1 MTAPAENPEGA
12 ASPDSAGPELLG
24 PRITAGLLGR
34 LAARA
39 TVAGRRDQVPIEMPA
54 TGKILGHVP
63 HGTGEDVAAAA
74 EVARGAQPGWA
85 RVDVADRSRVLLRFA
100 ELLLGRQDEVLDLIQ
115 LENGKARRHAFEEI
129 IDVAQTSRYYARTAA
144 RYLRPQRRAGAL
156 PGLTQTWEYHHPKGV
171 VGVISPW
178 NYPLTLGIS
187 DALPA
192 LVAGDAVIAKPDGQ
206 TPYSALWAAEL
217 LAEAGLPPGV
227 LQVVTGSGPELGG
240 PLIEHCDFLMFTGST
255 RVGRIVAAQAA
266 GRLIEYSMELGGK
279 NAILVLADADLRRAV
294 PGAVRAAFSSTG
306 QLCISMERM
315 YVEDSVW
322 DAFVPRF
329 AKAARSLRLGH
340 SLDYKPDMGSLI
352 SAKQLDTVAGHVSDA
367 IGKGATLLA
376 GGKARPNIGPYFY
389 EPTVL
394 TDISPGMVLYA
405 DETFGP
411 VISLYRVSG
420 AEEAIKR
427 ANDSCYGLN
436 FSVWTRD
443 ARKGRQVASRLAA
456 GTVNVNEAY
465 AAIWGSVDAPMGG
478 WKDSGVGSRHGEHGI
493 LKYTNA
499 QTISLQ
505 RLLPIAPPGPTPPAI
520 YAKAMTVAMR
530 ALQRLPGRT

>member
-1 MTAPAENPEGA
+1 MTAPAESQETA
-12 ASPDSAGPELLG
+12 EPELLG
-24 PRITAGLLGR
+24 PRITAGLLDE

-39 TVAGRRDQVPIEMPA
+39 AVADRGNRMPVAMPA

-63 HGTGEDVAAAA
+63 HGTAEDVAAAA
-74 EVARGAQPGWA
+74 ETARGAQPGWA
-85 RVDVADRSRVLLRFA
+85 RLDAADRSKVLLRFA
-100 ELLLGRQDEVLDLIQ
+100 ELVLSQQDEVLDLIQ

-129 IDVAQTSRYYARTAA
+129 IDVAQTSRYYARTAP
-144 RYLRPQRRAGAL
+144 RYLRPQRRAGAF
-156 PGLTQTWEYHHPKGV
+156 PVLTRTWEYHHPKGV

-192 LVAGDAVIAKPDGQ
+192 LAAGNAVIAKPDGQ
-206 TPYSALWAAEL
+206 TPYSALWAADL

-227 LQVVTGSGPELGG
+227 LQVVTGPGPELGG
-240 PLIEHCDFLMFTGST
+240 PLTEHCDFLMFTGST

-266 GRLIEYSMELGGK
+266 RRLIDYSMELGGK

-306 QLCISMERM
+306 QLCISVERM
-315 YVEDSVW
+315 FVEDSVW

-340 SLDYKPDMGSLI
+340 SLDYKPDIGSLI
-352 SAKQLDTVAGHVSDA
+352 SARQLEAVTRHVSEA
-367 IGKGATLLA
+367 VGKGAKVLA
-376 GGKARPNIGPYFY
+376 GGNARPDIGPYFY

-394 TDISPGMVLYA
+394 TDTSADMAVYA

-411 VISLYRVSG
+411 VVSLYRVSD
-420 AEEAIKR
+420 AEEAVKR

-443 ARKGRQVASRLAA
+443 TRKGRQIASRLEA
-456 GTVNVNEAY
+456 GTVNINEAY
-465 AAIWGSVDAPMGG
+465 AAAWGSVDAPMGG

-499 QTISLQ
+499 QTVALQ
-505 RLLPIAPPGPTPPAI
+505 RLLPIAPPGPTPPAA
-520 YAKAMTVAMR
+520 YARAMTAAMR

>member
-1 MTAPAENPEGA
+1 MTT
-12 ASPDSAGPELLG
+12 SAGPSATAEPKLLG
-24 PRITAGLLGR
+24 PRVTTDLLGR

-39 TVAGRRDQVPIEMPA
+39 ATAGPRDPMPVEMPA
-54 TGKILGHVP
+54 TGTILGHVP
-63 HGTGEDVAAAA
+63 HGTPDDVAAAA
-74 EVARGAQPGWA
+74 DTARRAQPGWA
-85 RVDVADRSRVLLRFA
+85 ETHVTDRSKVLLRFA
-100 ELLLGRQDEVLDLIQ
+100 ERLLDRQDEVLDLIQ

-129 IDVAQTSRYYARTAA
+129 IDVAQVCRYYARTAA
-144 RYLRPQRRAGAL
+144 RYLRPQRRAGAF
-156 PGLTQTWEYHHPKGV
+156 PVLTRTWEYHHPAGV

-192 LVAGDAVIAKPDGQ
+192 LVAGNAVIAKPDGQ
-206 TPYSALWAAEL
+206 TPYTALWAAGL
-217 LAEAGLPPGV
+217 LEEAGLPPGV
-227 LQVVTGSGPELGG
+227 LQIVTGSGPELGA

-266 GRLIEYSMELGGK
+266 ARFTDYSMELGGK
-279 NAILVLADADLRRAV
+279 NAILILADADLGRAV
-294 PGAVRAAFSSTG
+294 PGAVRAAFSNTG

-315 YVEDSVW
+315 YVDAAVW
-322 DAFVPRF
+322 DEFVPRF
-329 AKAARSLRLGH
+329 AKATRSLRLGH
-340 SLDYKPDMGSLI
+340 SLAYKADIGSLI
-352 SAKQLDTVAGHVSDA
+352 SANQLDTVVHHVDDA
-367 IGKGATLLA
+367 VAKGATVLA
-376 GGKARPNIGPYFY
+376 GGRARPDIGPYFY
-389 EPTVL
+389 EPTAL
-394 TDISPGMVLYA
+394 TSTSPDMALYA

-420 AEEAIKR
+420 ADEAIEK

-443 ARKGRQVASRLAA
+443 ARKGRQIASRLEA
-456 GTVNVNEAY
+456 GTVNINEAY
-465 AAIWGSVDAPMGG
+465 AATWGSVDAPMGG

-505 RLLPIAPPGPTPPAI
+505 RLMPIAPPGVVPPAM
-520 YAKAMTVAMR
+520 YARAMTAAMR
-530 ALQRLPGRT
+530 ALQQLPGRK